1 MVLDFVDGFMI
12 WGWIEEGSG
21 RRNERWLEDDDE
33 EKELEKMKRGRKDL
47 VLIMYFLRIG
57 I

>member
-1 MVLDFVDGFMI
+1 MAPDSVDGSTI
-12 WGWIEEGSG
+12 WGRIEEGSG
-21 RRNERWLEDDDE
+21 RRNERRLEDDDE

-47 VLIMYFLRIG
+47 VLIMHLLRIG